1 MEWTPGK
8 HRLRTLT
15 RGESKKENVM
25 SVNQTAVPSGLSEV
39 EIRSI
44 EKFYEAFNERNPD
57 LLNEACS
64 PDWED
69 MNPAP
74 GQEPGTNGF
83 KKMMPLFFTAFPD
96 LRIEVDEIVGASGR
110 AGVRARM
117 VGTHQGEI
125 FGVAGSQ
132 RPIEVR
138 LYEFHHLQEGRVSH
152 TWHLEDWFEMFQR
165 LGTWPPAQ
173 G

>member
-1 MEWTPGK
+1 
-8 HRLRTLT
+8 
-15 RGESKKENVM
+15 M
-25 SVNQTAVPSGLSEV
+25 SVNQTAVTLGLSEV
-39 EIRSI
+39 ETQSI
-44 EKFYEAFNERNPD
+44 EKLYRAFNERNPD
-57 LLNEACS
+57 LLDEACW

-69 MNPAP
+69 IPLAP

-83 KKMMPLFFTAFPD
+83 KKMMPLFFAAFPD

-125 FGVAGSQ
+125 FGVAASQ
-132 RPIEVR
+132 QPIEVR
-138 LYEFHHLQEGRVSH
+138 LHEFHHLREGRVSH
-152 TWHLEDWFEMFQR
+152 TWHLEDWFGMLQR
-165 LGTWPPAQ
+165 MGTWPPAR